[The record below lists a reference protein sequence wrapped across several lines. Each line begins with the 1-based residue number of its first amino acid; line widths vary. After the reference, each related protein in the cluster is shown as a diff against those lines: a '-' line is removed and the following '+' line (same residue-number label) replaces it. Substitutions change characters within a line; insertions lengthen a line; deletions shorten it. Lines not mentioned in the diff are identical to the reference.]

1 MLLSFLAIGL
11 ASVLLM
17 IINRRVTSKMVA
29 NPVIHM
35 SELAASIARGE
46 LNHQAINFKSNDE
59 IGNLREALE
68 SMANGLRNMIGD
80 IKDNLSL
87 MAQGDMTVKIDKD
100 YPGDFNQIKE
110 AVNQIVASLNDTL
123 STIYQASD
131 QVNAGADQV
140 AQAAQ
145 GLSQG
150 ATEQASAIQELTAS
164 VTEIS
169 SEVNRNAGNV
179 RQATDYVEQ
188 AVAGVGNSNQQMQE
202 MLQSMNDISSTS
214 GQISNIIKVIDD
226 IAFQTNILALNAAVE
241 AARAGQAGKGFAVV
255 ADEVRNLAIKSADA
269 AKQTTVLIESSIR
282 AVKQGSQ
289 SADNTARA
297 MEDVAVKSNL
307 VKDII
312 AEIDKASSEQATSI
326 AEIMLGIEQISGV
339 VQTNS
344 ATAEESAAASE
355 ELSSQATML
364 NEQIQK
370 FRLTNTDQETY
381 STFGDISDDYDA

>member
-1 MLLSFLAIGL
+1 
-11 ASVLLM
+11 M